1 MRFLQSS
8 AISFIL
14 VKFRLQNFFFK
25 LMLCNLKQIFIQT
38 LYFLNVLKVYGLSYF
53 LIVLS
58 ENFSCLLKVLGTCTY
73 FEKESEFVL
82 NKKFKNGSSRLTR
95 KVFGEKMQMIEPIY
109 TEIENNVRMNDGKSL
124 RNRI

>member
-1 MRFLQSS
+1 
-8 AISFIL
+8 
-14 VKFRLQNFFFK
+14 
-25 LMLCNLKQIFIQT
+25 MLCNLKQIFIQT
-38 LYFLNVLKVYGLSYF
+38 LYFLNVLKVYALSYF

-82 NKKFKNGSSRLTR
+82 NKKFKNGSSCLTR